1 MSRPVLTQQQ
11 LMEHQSYLSTI
22 DVIWNP
28 LYDFAAYPSAGTLQI
43 SFFSTPI
50 GQGTTTAPGATGA
63 KTEADTNMNS
73 AGQLGKGNQF
83 YTTGVEMLLF
93 PSNVPGNGGIDVT
106 AVGSFTNTMYNV
118 GKSGYATF
126 KVGSDRIYLQQGPLV
141 LFPPSTRMAGWAAVA
156 SEGDTSVA
164 TSVGEINYAAWSGEV
179 FTLVPVLLDANQVF
193 TFDAK
198 WPALVAAAGPAA
210 HRLGVRLRG
219 YQIRNAQ

>member
-1 MSRPVLTQQQ
+1 MRKILTAED
-11 LMEHQSYLSTI
+11 LAAHQSSLSTL
-22 DVIWNP
+22 DVIWDP
-28 LYDFAAYPSAGTLQI
+28 LYDFAAYPSAGALQI
-43 SFFSTPI
+43 SYFSTPI

-63 KTEADTNMNS
+63 KTEADTNMDS

-93 PSNVPGNGGIDVT
+93 PSNPVAQGGIDVT
-106 AVGSFTNTMYNV
+106 AVGAFSNTMYNV
-118 GKSGYATF
+118 GKSGFITF
-126 KVGSDRIYLQQGPLV
+126 KVGSGRTYLQQGPLM
-141 LFPPSTRMAGWAAVA
+141 LFPPSVRLAGYAALV

-179 FTLVPVLLDANQVF
+179 FTIVPLLLDANQVF
-193 TFDAK
+193 TYVAQ

-219 YQIRNAQ
+219 YKIRNAQ